1 LYLALV
7 HHPVRDRAGGIITT
21 SVTNL
26 DVHDLARTARTYDL
40 RRYFLVTP
48 VEAQQALVRHLLGHW
63 NGGPGGERVPERA
76 EALSR
81 VTVVPTLDAACA
93 EVLALEGAA
102 PACWTTAARG
112 GFPVTDFSTAR
123 ALLAAREGPVVL
135 VLGTG
140 HGLADAV
147 IARASVHLAPVR
159 PGGYNHLPVRAAA
172 AIILDRLLGDEA

>member
-1 LYLALV
+1 VYLCLV
-7 HHPVRDRAGGIITT
+7 HHPVRDRAGATITT

-48 VEAQQALVRHLLGHW
+48 VMAQQALVAHLLGHW
-63 NGGPGGERVPERA
+63 QGGPGGERVPERA

-81 VTVVPTLDAACA
+81 VTVAPSLEAAEA
-93 EVLALEGAA
+93 AIATLEGAR
-102 PACWTTAARG
+102 PERWTTAARG
-112 GFPVTDFSTAR
+112 GFATTTYAVARGLLRARTRPV
-123 ALLAAREGPVVL
+123 LLVF
-135 VLGTG
+135 GTG
-140 HGLADAV
+140 HGLADALLV
-147 IARASVHLAPVR
+147 SAAVHLAPVR